1 MAYFY
6 NRLFQKAKL
15 PVSLNSDPTVPT
27 VKNNG
32 LRMLVDLK
40 ALEHNVHIIRQLAHP
55 AELSCIVKANAYG
68 IGYEGVSEKLYELGV
83 QKFFVANTWEGICL
97 RNLLPYAERI
107 YVLNGIIPQDM
118 EDYHAYKLTPVLN
131 TIQQLKNWVEESQKY
146 QKKLSAILHFDTGMN
161 RLGFD
166 PEEIP
171 EIKKLITALEIECII
186 SHLAQADTSHHP
198 YNQKQQQKF
207 KDIIEKFPGH
217 KYSLAATE
225 ALQINAEY
233 YYDMVRIGMGLYGAL
248 PPKAPG
254 PLAEDLRFAFKTQAR
269 ILQIRTIKPG
279 ETAGYGQTFKAIK
292 PTRLAV
298 LPLGFVDGIPR
309 AASNSGH
316 VYVQH
321 HSLPIVGRVSM
332 DLTIVDVT
340 DAPEELTSEGSW
352 VDLIRDSV
360 SLYTLA
366 QEWNTGV
373 YEIITRIS
381 ERFERIYIQ

>member
-6 NRLFQKAKL
+6 NRLFQKATL
-15 PVSLNSDPTVPT
+15 PVRLSTDETLPTA
-27 VKNNG
+27 KNNG

-40 ALEHNVHIIRQLAHP
+40 ALEHNVQMIRELVHP

-68 IGYEGVSEKLYELGV
+68 VGYQGIAKKLYELGV

-97 RNLLPYAERI
+97 RNLLPYADRI
-107 YVLNGIIPQDM
+107 YILNGIIPEDVP
-118 EDYHAYKLTPVLN
+118 DYHAHKLTPVLN
-131 TIQQLKNWVEESQKY
+131 TMQQLKNWAEESRKYKQK
-146 QKKLSAILHFDTGMN
+146 LPALLHFDTGMN

-166 PEEIP
+166 QEEIT
-171 EIKKLITALEIECII
+171 EIKQCIKDLDIEYIV
-186 SHLAQADTSHHP
+186 SHLAQADTLHHP
-198 YNQKQQQKF
+198 YNELQQEKF
-207 KDIIEKFPGH
+207 EAIIKEFPGH

-225 ALQINAEY
+225 ALRLGNQF
-233 YYDMVRIGMGLYGAL
+233 YYDLVRVGMGLYGAL

-254 PLAEDLRFAFKTQAR
+254 ILAEDLRFIFKTQAR
-269 ILQIRTIKPG
+269 ILQVRHIQAG
-279 ETAGYGQTFKAIK
+279 ETIGYGQTFIADT
-292 PTRLAV
+292 PRRLAV

-309 AASNSGH
+309 AASNQGH

-321 HSLPIVGRVSM
+321 YEIPVVGRVSM
-332 DLTIVDVT
+332 DLTIIDVT
-340 DAPEELTSEGSW
+340 DVHEELTAEGSW
-352 VDLIRDSV
+352 VDLILDSV

-366 QEWNTGV
+366 AESNTGV

>member
-6 NRLFQKAKL
+6 DRLFQKATL
-15 PVSLNSDPTVPT
+15 PVRFNTNETLSTP
-27 VKNNG
+27 KNNG

-40 ALEHNVHIIRQLAHP
+40 ALAHNVEIIREFVHP

-68 IGYEGVSEKLYELGV
+68 IGYMGISKKLYELGV

-97 RNLLPYAERI
+97 RNLLPYADRI
-107 YVLNGIIPQDM
+107 YVLNGVIQEDM
-118 EDYHAYKLTPVLN
+118 ADYHAYKLTPVLN
-131 TIQQLKNWVEESQKY
+131 TIGQLKNWAEESRKYPQK
-146 QKKLSAILHFDTGMN
+146 LRALLHFDTGMN

-171 EIKKLITALEIECII
+171 AIKKHTKDLDIEYIV
-186 SHLAQADTSHHP
+186 SHLAQADTLHHP
-198 YNQKQQQKF
+198 YNELQQERF
-207 KDIIEKFPGH
+207 EAIIKEFPGH

-225 ALQINAEY
+225 ALRLGKQF
-233 YYDMVRIGMGLYGAL
+233 YYDLVRVGMGLYGVL

-254 PLAEDLRFAFKTQAR
+254 ILAEDLRFIFKTQAR
-269 ILQIRTIKPG
+269 ILQIRHIQAG
-279 ETAGYGQTFKAIK
+279 ETIGYGQTFKADK
-292 PTRLAV
+292 PKRLAV
-298 LPLGFVDGIPR
+298 LPLGFVDGMPR
-309 AASNSGH
+309 AASNQGH

-321 HSLPIVGRVSM
+321 YEIPVVGRVSM

-340 DAPEELTSEGSW
+340 DIPEELTAEGSW

-360 SLYTLA
+360 SLYKLA
-366 QEWNTGV
+366 EESNTGI

-381 ERFERIYIQ
+381 ERFERIYIE